1 MVMMISFIIAIF
13 LISIFILLVYKDI
26 KNSETFVE
34 KIVYVI
40 YALIVIVIT
49 LIYVL
54 DRYNI
59 PTEFKLASNVDT
71 QNWLEVLGNYC
82 TGIISSIIAALVA
95 VWTTLHQIQKNNED
109 NDKRDAKNLRI
120 QNMPILK
127 FSLNTD
133 EDISMDMEY
142 VIKTGIEG
150 GNTYKLIAKLKNVGL
165 NIIKNMKVDFEI
177 DAFNTIKE
185 RVIGGNSIVVLDK
198 GEELVIGMYL
208 PLKASE
214 ELYKIRIIVYYEDV
228 LNNWYKQVVSSDYKV
243 TNVSNGIGCIGL
255 IEYSVGEEEF
265 IERKCFVDLITRE
278 NIN

>member
-40 YALIVIVIT
+40 YALIVIAIT

-59 PTEFKLASNVDT
+59 PTEFGLSSNVDT

-127 FSLNTD
+127 FSLNT
-133 EDISMDMEY
+133 EDDIPLE
-142 VIKTGIEG
+142 VENFIKTGIEG
-150 GNTYKLIAKLKNVGL
+150 ENTYKLIAKLKNVGL
-165 NIIKNMKVDFEI
+165 NTIKNMKVDFEI
-177 DAFNTIKE
+177 DVSNTIKK
-185 RVIGGNSIVVLDK
+185 RVIGEKSIEILEK
-198 GEELVIGMYL
+198 GEELIIGKYL
-208 PLKASE
+208 TLKHTDE
-214 ELYKIRIIVYYEDV
+214 PYKIRIIVYYEDV
-228 LNNWYKQVVSSDYKV
+228 LNNWYKQVVFVDYKA
-243 TNVSNGIGCIGL
+243 TNVLKNSGYIGV
-255 IEYSVGEEEF
+255 IENNVGEEE
-265 IERKCFVDLITRE
+265 ILEGIDC
-278 NIN
+278 